1 VRGGAILYAAL
12 LPALAVTVARADFAI
27 SLREGT
33 TVIAKSYRID
43 GDKIVAYTVSGEVQL
58 ESSRVVNIRN
68 RGPDGPAAP
77 TAPAA
82 AVRRAGTAERSR
94 AAVPTSP
101 FLTFDEAQ
109 ARDRDLARALIIA
122 HRDLLFAEN
131 RGEGKEELDKRRA
144 EIKKLETER
153 GSVRKVLGLR

>member
-1 VRGGAILYAAL
+1 MRGGTILWAAL
-12 LPALAVTVARADFAI
+12 LPWLCAVGAQADFAI

-43 GDKIVAYTVSGEVQL
+43 GDKVVAYTVSGEVQL
-58 ESSRVVNIRN
+58 DGSRVVNIRD
-68 RGPDGPAAP
+68 RGPDGPIPPAQ
-77 TAPAA
+77 PAA
-82 AVRRAGTAERSR
+82 GARRAEALDPSHVTA
-94 AAVPTSP
+94 PTSP

-131 RGEGKEELDKRRA
+131 RGEGKEELDKRRE

-153 GSVRKVLGLR
+153 GSVRKVLGLH